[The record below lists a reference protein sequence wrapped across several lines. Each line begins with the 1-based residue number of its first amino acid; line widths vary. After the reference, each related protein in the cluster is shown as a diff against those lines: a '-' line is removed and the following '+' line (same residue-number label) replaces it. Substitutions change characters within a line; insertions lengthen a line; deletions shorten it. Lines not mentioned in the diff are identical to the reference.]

1 MAYKYTKQ
9 VWNNYNN
16 ALEASDQ
23 PHAIITK
30 QRLDHM
36 EEGIQYNSMELV
48 AICKSDTVPGASFSV
63 DTVNKRKV
71 LNITFPILKLE
82 PPTRTTYGGVMAK
95 ERDYEDMETAIGV
108 DGRLYTGV
116 LRSPNGSRFKIVVDD
131 NGNLSTEKVI

>member
-1 MAYKYTKQ
+1 MAFKYKKQ
-9 VWNNYNN
+9 SWNNYNV

-23 PHAIITK
+23 PNAIITK

-36 EEGIQYNSMELV
+36 EEGIQENSMELV
-48 AICKSDTVPGASFSV
+48 AIYKSDTVPGAHFSV

-71 LNITFPILKLE
+71 LNITFPILSLE

-95 ERDYEDMETAIGV
+95 ERDYEDMETVIGV

-116 LRSPNGSRFKIVVDD
+116 LRSPNGSRFKLVVDD
-131 NGNLSTEKVI
+131 NGNLKTEKII

>member
-9 VWNNYNN
+9 VWKNYNN
-16 ALEASDQ
+16 ALESSDQ
-23 PHAIITK
+23 PQAIITK

>member
-1 MAYKYTKQ
+1 MAFKYKKQ
-9 VWNNYNN
+9 SWNNYNV
-16 ALEASDQ
+16 ALEVSDQ
-23 PHAIITK
+23 PNAIITK

-36 EEGIQYNSMELV
+36 EEGIQENSMELV
-48 AICKSDTVPGASFSV
+48 AIYKSDTVPGAYFSV

-71 LNITFPILKLE
+71 LNITFPILSLE

-116 LRSPNGSRFKIVVDD
+116 LRSPNGSRFKLVVDD
-131 NGNLSTEKVI
+131 NGNLKTEKII